1 MCSIR
6 AQLLEAHGKS
16 LGLLSAFP
24 PKQSTRYSR
33 SPSKPNVQTWKA
45 NKSVLFKSWLL
56 IPIGVFVMLLL
67 VMGVT
72 ELIAL
77 TGISF
82 PASVFSRALRD
93 N

>member
-1 MCSIR
+1 M
-6 AQLLEAHGKS
+6 
-16 LGLLSAFP
+16 
-24 PKQSTRYSR
+24 
-33 SPSKPNVQTWKA
+33 QTWKA

-82 PASVFSRALRD
+82 PASVFSRALGD